1 MHRPNLLV
9 FFRRQGR
16 AVKDIQSPI
25 KVVGATKWCVFRPTE
40 VTRPIVEEAVRER
53 MVRMQSDSVDLLQ
66 VRRDLLNP
74 TLSRLFR

>member
-1 MHRPNLLV
+1 M
-9 FFRRQGR
+9 
-16 AVKDIQSPI
+16 
-25 KVVGATKWCVFRPTE
+25 
-40 VTRPIVEEAVRER
+40 EEAVRER